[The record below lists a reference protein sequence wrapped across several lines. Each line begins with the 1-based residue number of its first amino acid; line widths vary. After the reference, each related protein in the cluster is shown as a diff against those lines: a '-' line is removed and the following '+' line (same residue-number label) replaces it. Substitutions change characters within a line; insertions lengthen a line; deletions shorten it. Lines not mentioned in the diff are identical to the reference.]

1 MEGEGG
7 FITTFSVI
15 FIIFG
20 VYSSTP
26 VVKITEN
33 AVMQYCI
40 FSNFYYFCSRGDPPQ
55 GGGSPYYKNSNFYY
69 FCRPLPLT
77 PKIVIFTIFV
87 DPSPSLQK

>member
-1 MEGEGG
+1 MGIYYYSFSNFYYFCNGFQYGGVGEWRGEGG

-26 VVKITEN
+26 VVKIT
-33 AVMQYCI
+33 
-40 FSNFYYFCSRGDPPQ
+40 PPP
-55 GGGSPYYKNSNFYY
+55 S
-69 FCRPLPLT
+69 PLT
-77 PKIVIFTIFV
+77 TKIVIFTIFV